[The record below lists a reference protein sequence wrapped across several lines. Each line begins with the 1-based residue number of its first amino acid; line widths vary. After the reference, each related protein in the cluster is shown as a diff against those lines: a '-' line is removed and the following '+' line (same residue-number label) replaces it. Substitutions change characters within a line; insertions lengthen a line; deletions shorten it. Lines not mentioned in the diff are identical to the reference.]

1 MVNRAKL
8 SLVLGRRAGIRP
20 GKSGRSTTAGAGLA
34 ATAAAATVAAA
45 TAVVMTACT
54 STRYAESDNVP
65 TTPSPAA
72 SAPSAPAQDMAQ
84 RGAPAAPAT
93 APAALPA
100 LTLNGYKRQVAQSI
114 YRQNTER
121 LFEGAPPPMLKSV
134 IVLTIGI
141 SPDGHPVRVS
151 VMRSNGYR
159 ELERVAMD
167 SVRRAAPLPAPSR
180 FVLAKNGT
188 AEFVE
193 TWLFRDDGRFQIRS
207 LAEAQAMSDPDD

>member
-8 SLVLGRRAGIRP
+8 SLVPGRRAASRP
-20 GKSGRSTTAGAGLA
+20 GRFWRGSKAGTAVLAVTAVA
-34 ATAAAATVAAA
+34 ATAA
-45 TAVVMTACT
+45 VMTACT
-54 STRYAESDNVP
+54 SARYAESDIP
-65 TTPSPAA
+65 AGPAPAA
-72 SAPSAPAQDMAQ
+72 SAPPAPVRDMAQ

-93 APAALPA
+93 APAVLPA

-114 YRQNTER
+114 YRQNSER

-134 IVLTIGI
+134 IVLTIGV
-141 SPDGHPVRVS
+141 SPEGHPVRVS

-167 SVRRAAPLPAPSR
+167 SVRRSAPLPAPSR